1 MNSLKNITKLEYL
14 FFFLL
19 FVASGYGIY
28 LAYTDINAFLVFT
41 EEDGMVENLTSLF
54 LFAASGVCIYR
65 VVQFKKAKQPGLWIL
80 TAAVLAFLFFFAGG
94 EEISWGQR
102 IFGIQSSEFFLE
114 HNKQAETNLH
124 NLIVDGVNINK
135 LIFSQILFVVMVIY
149 FVFSR
154 ILINKVNFL
163 GKLEQQFNVP
173 LPKIQHSVVMILVAG
188 LLALIHNAKNA
199 ELLEMSFAFIFFLIF
214 LNPAKGNKQ
223 QEN

>member
-19 FVASGYGIY
+19 FAASGYGIY

-41 EEDGMVENLTSLF
+41 QEDGMVENLTSLF
-54 LFAASGVCIYR
+54 LFAASAVCIYR
-65 VVQFKKAKQPGLWIL
+65 VVTFKKAKRPGLWIL

-102 IFGIQSSEFFLE
+102 IFGIQSGEFFLE

-135 LIFSQILFVVMVIY
+135 LIFSQILFVVLVVY

-154 ILINKVNFL
+154 LLVNKVNFVRS
-163 GKLEQQFNVP
+163 LEQRFNVP

-199 ELLEMSFAFIFFLIF
+199 ARLEMSFAFIFFLIF
-214 LNPAKGNKQ
+214 LNPAKVND
-223 QEN
+223 

>member
-19 FVASGYGIY
+19 FAASAYGIY
-28 LAYTDINAFLVFT
+28 LAFTDMDAFLVFT
-41 EEDGMVENLTSLF
+41 QEDGMVENLTSLF

-65 VVQFKKAKQPGLWIL
+65 LIQYKKAQKPGLWLL
-80 TAAVLAFLFFFAGG
+80 TAAVLALLFFFAGG

-102 IFGIQSSEFFLE
+102 IFGIQSGEFFLE

-124 NLIVDGVNINK
+124 NLIVGGTNINK

-149 FVFSR
+149 FLFARLLV
-154 ILINKVNFL
+154 NKIPFIAR
-163 GKLEQQFNVP
+163 LEQQFNVP
-173 LPKIQHSVVMILVAG
+173 LPKIQHAVVMIVVAG
-188 LLALIHNAKNA
+188 SLALIPNAKNA

-214 LNPAKGNKQ
+214 LNPAKVEQ
-223 QEN
+223 